1 MLKIIV
7 RERVMDKEKKYFKE
21 TRKKVDIYFVIIIS
35 ILSSLSVYI
44 KLL

>member
-21 TRKKVDIYFVIIIS
+21 LKKKVDIYFMTLWIEITFLMKPS
-35 ILSSLSVYI
+35 D
-44 KLL
+44 